1 MLVKYSLLSKKYY
14 GITLRMFCI
23 SIFVTGLEGK
33 SLTNCWH
40 GIFFDFNIQGN
51 VDMNFSIIN
60 IDISILHMTLN
71 ISV

>member
-1 MLVKYSLLSKKYY
+1 
-14 GITLRMFCI
+14 MFCI

-60 IDISILHMTLN
+60 IDISILHMTRN